1 MKRVVPVSF
10 PYLHIDA
17 AVGSCDKKAKVKYR
31 AGICHKCSRK
41 LVIRLRHRSL
51 HDASLYHSAGRALRF
66 GQNLPSIDAPYER
79 DLPGILRYEAYFLSN
94 RSIRL
99 MVLRQGG
106 TACRQYKPERS
117 KKAR

>member
-1 MKRVVPVSF
+1 
-10 PYLHIDA
+10 
-17 AVGSCDKKAKVKYR
+17 
-31 AGICHKCSRK
+31 
-41 LVIRLRHRSL
+41 
-51 HDASLYHSAGRALRF
+51 
-66 GQNLPSIDAPYER
+66 
-79 DLPGILRYEAYFLSN
+79 LRYEAYFLSN